1 MMPCSQDPS
10 SDAAVPSRTSACLLG
25 RDHEERGSV
34 VTHSVRG
41 RATLGLA
48 RGWAP
53 KPYPYVDPNED
64 AVGCAVGARA
74 CLLAVADGHNG
85 HAASHAALAEV
96 LRLLGGSPVRAD
108 LDDDEEVTVATQ
120 VDTRIAEVNA
130 GRPLRSRTTLVV
142 ALRTATRL
150 QWFAAGD
157 SSLLVVGADRS
168 AALPSMT
175 HWFFGDGLQRAG
187 QLGGLARGR
196 IALPPDAWVVLATDG
211 YTDYV
216 PDGLTAPA
224 AVALALAGSDDPER
238 AVAALLDQ
246 ARRGGAGDNVG
257 VAVCAPWYKRGSG
270 NDNDPGYHG

>member
-1 MMPCSQDPS
+1 MMPPGQDPS

-34 VTHSVRG
+34 ATDSVRG
-41 RATLGLA
+41 RAALGLA

-85 HAASHAALAEV
+85 YAASHAALAEV
-96 LRLLGGSPVRAD
+96 LGRLGGGSLRAD
-108 LDDDEEVTVATQ
+108 LADDDVVAVVTQ
-120 VDTRIAEVNA
+120 VDARIAEANA
-130 GRPLRSRTTLVV
+130 GRPLGSRTTLVV
-142 ALRTATRL
+142 ALRTATSL
-150 QWFAAGD
+150 QWVAAGD
-157 SSLLVVGADRS
+157 SSLLVVGTGRS

-175 HWFFGDGLQRAG
+175 HWFLGDGRLRTG
-187 QLGGLARGR
+187 HLRGPARGR

-224 AVALALAGSDDPER
+224 AAAVALTASDDPER
-238 AVAALLDQ
+238 AVLALLDQ

-270 NDNDPGYHG
+270 HDDDPGYDG